1 MKSFYEDKIILVT
14 GGTGSIGS
22 EIVKKV
28 LEFNPAVVRVLD
40 NNETGLF
47 ELEQELNSDKIRT
60 FIGDVRD
67 KERLLR
73 AFENVDIVFH
83 AGALKHVPLCEYNP
97 FDAVKTNVIGTQ
109 NVLDAALD
117 KEVNKVIVI
126 STDKAVNPINVMGAT
141 KFLSERLTISANHYI
156 GNKNTVFSCVRF
168 GNVLDS
174 RGSVVPLFKNQI
186 KKGGPITITSPD
198 MTRFIM
204 GIPQAVQLILKAG
217 EISEGKEIFILKMP
231 AINIVDL
238 AEVMIEEF
246 APIYGYKPEDIEIQ
260 IIGKR
265 IGEKTYEE
273 LMTEDETIN
282 AVDQGKLYII
292 NSQKNSNESVIC
304 NPNLIKNEEMQTE
317 DGMVSTVNQLHIL
330 NSEDE
335 DGCSI
340 YNSNLVEKL
349 SKEEIKDII
358 TDFCLK
364 D

>member
-1 MKSFYEDKIILVT
+1 MESFYKDKVVLVT

-22 EIVKKV
+22 QIVKKL
-28 LEFNPAVVRVLD
+28 LEHDPKAVRVLD
-40 NNETGLF
+40 NNETSLF
-47 ELEQELNSDKIRT
+47 ELEQELNSDKIRIL
-60 FIGDVRD
+60 IGDIRD
-67 KERLLR
+67 NERLMR
-73 AFENVDIVFH
+73 ALEGVDIVFH

-109 NVLDAALD
+109 NVLNAALD
-117 KEVNKVIVI
+117 QNVDKVIVI

-141 KFLSERLTISANHYI
+141 KLLAERLTISANNYT
-156 GNKNTVFSCVRF
+156 GDKDTVFSCVRF

-217 EISEGKEIFILKMP
+217 EISKGKEIFILKMP
-231 AINIVDL
+231 ALNIVDL

-246 APIYGYKPEDIEIQ
+246 APLYGYKPKDIEIQ

-265 IGEKTYEE
+265 MGEKTYEE
-273 LMTEDETIN
+273 LMTEDETLN
-282 AVDQGKLYII
+282 AVDHGKLYII
-292 NSQKNSNESVIC
+292 NSQKNSDERAIYNTD
-304 NPNLIKNEEMQTE
+304 LIKNEEIQTE
-317 DGMVSTVNQLHIL
+317 DGMVSAVNQLHII
-330 NSEDE
+330 NTKD

-340 YNSNLVEKL
+340 YNSDLAGKL
-349 SKEEIKDII
+349 SKEEIKEII
-358 TDFCLK
+358 MDFCLK